1 VTEIKNI
8 FEDLTRK
15 LYIAKEM
22 VNELEHISMATFK
35 SEIQRE
41 KKNEE
46 EGRETGRV
54 VQMVEHL
61 PSKFKALSSNPSTRE
76 RERERGRGREAN
88 IQELC
93 DNYKRCSKNANMN
106 SRKAEKQENNRRNI

>member
-22 VNELEHISMATFK
+22 VNELERISMATFK

-76 RERERGRGREAN
+76 RERGEEGEKQ
-88 IQELC
+88 I
-93 DNYKRCSKNANMN
+93 SKNCVTITKGVARM
-106 SRKAEKQENNRRNI
+106 QI